1 MLSCKNSP
9 LHGRAGD
16 RGIIECNTLVQELE
30 RMKASSLAEATKKDG
45 DSSGT
50 TPAKSET
57 PADDDGMLRLGLFL
71 GGGGGGGGGGETTP
85 HHQRRGIARGP
96 DQPLRACACS
106 GSIKRLLRWS
116 RSAQFLP
123 GHRL

>member
-71 GGGGGGGGGGETTP
+71 GGGGAGVGVERQPPITREEGL
-85 HHQRRGIARGP
+85 RGAQTSPCVRVP
-96 DQPLRACACS
+96 AQDR
-106 GSIKRLLRWS
+106 S
-116 RSAQFLP
+116 RDC
-123 GHRL
+123 